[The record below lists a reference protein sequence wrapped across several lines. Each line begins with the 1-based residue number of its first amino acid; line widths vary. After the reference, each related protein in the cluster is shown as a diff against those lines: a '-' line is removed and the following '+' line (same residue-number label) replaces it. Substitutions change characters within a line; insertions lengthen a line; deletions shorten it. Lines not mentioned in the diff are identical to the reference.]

1 MGAEGQPVDQ
11 CRNQVLFSNS
21 SVHGER
27 QIGGDD
33 GAGPFAAV
41 RDDLEEQLRFV
52 FVETHVAELVQNQQ
66 IRLIQQTFNATQ
78 LVCVTGFRQ
87 FCGKASGVLEQ
98 NPISLQA
105 GFQSNG
111 NGNVSLAPSGIA
123 NHDDVLGV
131 HQ

>member
-11 CRNQVLFSNS
+11 CRNQGVVLKQFRPT
-21 SVHGER
+21 GER

-66 IRLIQQTFNATQ
+66 IRVAGNIAQSEPACA
-78 LVCVTGFRQ
+78 VCRVLHHKNRG
-87 FCGKASGVLEQ
+87 CASG
-98 NPISLQA
+98 
-105 GFQSNG
+105 
-111 NGNVSLAPSGIA
+111 
-123 NHDDVLGV
+123 
-131 HQ
+131 